1 MPQIITISIYKKQ
14 HVVAFACNAK
24 SFAVAIIFFSLF
36 FSTANLDGLMKA
48 SCGTLQIFK
57 ARWVWLGRKRE
68 TLCDKYLLIS
78 EILFVKRWHAVCC
91 RESNNGES
99 NWAYIVFYDANSVLY
114 TVTNIYWKARILLK
128 VILEFCS
135 ENCAFFM
142 VTSIHNIW
150 KSTKNKNVETRWK
163 VTEDSRRHKAQT
175 GQKTEI
181 LLINTT
187 VWRNRKE
194 KMVFN
199 KRNWFIHSV
208 KVILSAILSDNIA
221 VYDGWIIHQ
230 PFLKKLSNQ

>member
-1 MPQIITISIYKKQ
+1 MLLRLHVMQKVLQLPLFSSLCSSLQQIWMDWWKLLVELCKFLKLDEYGLDVKEKRYVTNIYSYLKFCLWKDDML
-14 HVVAFACNAK
+14 C
-24 SFAVAIIFFSLF
+24 AVE
-36 FSTANLDGLMKA
+36 KA
-48 SCGTLQIFK
+48 TM
-57 ARWVWLGRKRE
+57 
-68 TLCDKYLLIS
+68 
-78 EILFVKRWHAVCC
+78 VKVTGH
-91 RESNNGES
+91 
-99 NWAYIVFYDANSVLY
+99 IVFYDANSVLY

-142 VTSIHNIW
+142 GTSIHNIW

-181 LLINTT
+181 LLINTK

-230 PFLKKLSNQ
+230 SFLKKLSNQ